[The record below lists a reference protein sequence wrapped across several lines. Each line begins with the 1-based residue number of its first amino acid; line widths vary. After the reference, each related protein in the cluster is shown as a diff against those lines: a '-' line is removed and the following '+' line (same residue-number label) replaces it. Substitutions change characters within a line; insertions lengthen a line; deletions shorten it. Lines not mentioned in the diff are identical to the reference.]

1 MSLEKTVNSL
11 IQDQFNMKLT
21 VGRLKR
27 DVDALKSELTLGD
40 NITKHQFRN
49 LLTQTQKIVL
59 DNFYLLKDDLFLTNT
74 QLAILTTFKA
84 DFDAATSISL
94 SDPLLVDGLNL
105 VASWN
110 LIYNN
115 EPVFTQ
121 DDVDRILNGN
131 DLNKE
136 E

>member
-1 MSLEKTVNSL
+1 MTLEKTVTN
-11 IQDQFNMKLT
+11 IITDQQALKLT
-21 VGRLKR
+21 VGRLRR
-27 DVDALKSELTLGD
+27 DVDALKSEMTRGD
-40 NITKHQFRN
+40 NITKYEFRN
-49 LLTQTQKIVL
+49 LLTQTQKLVL
-59 DNFYLLKDDLFLTNT
+59 DNFYLLKDDLLLTNT

-110 LIYNN
+110 LIYND

-131 DLNKE
+131 TNDL
-136 E
+136 